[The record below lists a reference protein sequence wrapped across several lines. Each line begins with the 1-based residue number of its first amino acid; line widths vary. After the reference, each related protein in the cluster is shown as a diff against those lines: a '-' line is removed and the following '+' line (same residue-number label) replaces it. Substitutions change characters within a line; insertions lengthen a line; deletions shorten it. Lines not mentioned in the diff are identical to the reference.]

1 MRGFSRSSLTAIKI
15 VLSSASAIL
24 FTIGLAAAATLLLL
38 PPYMH
43 SQAAQREKLPKPR
56 QLDKEL
62 ACRRN
67 PTTNE
72 LVCAANSSSES
83 NVSNQPSGSRIAATT
98 RLVPVTC
105 SVFGADG
112 SALNDLAVQNFRI
125 YDDGV
130 EQPVAFFSPP
140 SKDPAGV
147 ALVIDASPSVLRDAK
162 EMTDSARAL
171 MDVLSRNDEVA
182 VVDFSAHTYLQLGF
196 SNDRDLLSR
205 AVSRVDVRSLLGD
218 TGGSN
223 IYAAVYLTAHE
234 LFAPSRRHAR
244 NAIVLFT
251 DGQDSGLGLTLD
263 PASAATRPGSE
274 SARLTYED
282 VVRTLAAGN
291 IQVFA
296 ISTENRPKIMTPK
309 WLASHR
315 DSTLIVPDA
324 RKSGIPAY
332 TLYLAE
338 LARSTGGQIYFLH
351 EAESMAETFQ
361 QIGQRV
367 NAEYWLGF
375 TPGASLTR
383 SQDAP
388 PRPGWHS
395 LRVEIVDR
403 TGATVVHRT
412 TYYVSGAQ

>member
-1 MRGFSRSSLTAIKI
+1 MRAFFRCRPAACNANRPLAAW
-15 VLSSASAIL
+15 VLSVLFLASCVAIPA
-24 FTIGLAAAATLLLL
+24 II
-38 PPYMH
+38 
-43 SQAAQREKLPKPR
+43 SEAQQKQKLPKPR
-56 QLDKEL
+56 QIDKEITWT
-62 ACRRN
+62 RN
-67 PTTNE
+67 PASGE
-72 LVCAANSSSES
+72 LES
-83 NVSNQPSGSRIAATT
+83 PSGEKTTSEDSSVASATHLHVVGRVYV

-105 SVFGADG
+105 SAFGADG
-112 SALNDLAVQNFRI
+112 IALRDLTAKDFRVF
-125 YDDGV
+125 DDGAAK
-130 EQPVAFFSPP
+130 EISFFQAP
-140 SKDPAGV
+140 STEPAGV

-162 EMTDSARAL
+162 EMKDSARAL

-196 SNDRDLLSR
+196 SSDRDLLSR

-251 DGQDSGLGLTLD
+251 DGQDSGLGLTHD

-375 TPGASLTR
+375 TPGATP
-383 SQDAP
+383 DAAP
-388 PRPGWHS
+388 QPGWHS
-395 LRVEIVDR
+395 LRVEVTDHP
-403 TGATVVHRT
+403 GATIVHRT
-412 TYYVSGAQ
+412 SYYVSAAQ